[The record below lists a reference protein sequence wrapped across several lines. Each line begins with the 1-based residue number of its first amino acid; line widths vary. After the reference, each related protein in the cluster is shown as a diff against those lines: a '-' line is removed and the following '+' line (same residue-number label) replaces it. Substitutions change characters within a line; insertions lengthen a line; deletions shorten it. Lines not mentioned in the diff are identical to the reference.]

1 MVYIYTLLFFVAYL
15 VWVVVLF
22 TRKYQVNIGP
32 RVLSSDCCRDASQQL
47 EKNRH
52 APNNKLH
59 TKQTVFLL
67 FSSCLLHALISVFQ
81 YSPCISYAL
90 HTDAAKSVPHIFCS
104 LLQAKVQKSWRAD
117 LYLWDDARFDCGIS
131 IFPSH
136 TTFLSYFPFSLFV
149 RSFVWLKAEL
159 SVDFV
164 PTWQELRLAMAL
176 CICHNFGVAV
186 LNWEISALNEFLQ
199 NRT

>member
-1 MVYIYTLLFFVAYL
+1 MDQECWVLTVAETHLSNLKRIVMHQITSCIQNIQFFIVLL
-15 VWVVVLF
+15 
-22 TRKYQVNIGP
+22 
-32 RVLSSDCCRDASQQL
+32 LSPSCFHLSFSIQSVHLLRSPHWHSQ
-47 EKNRH
+47 KC
-52 APNNKLH
+52 
-59 TKQTVFLL
+59 
-67 FSSCLLHALISVFQ
+67 SW
-81 YSPCISYAL
+81 Y
-90 HTDAAKSVPHIFCS
+90 FCS
-104 LLQAKVQKSWRAD
+104 LLQPKVQKSWRAD
-117 LYLWDDARFDCGIS
+117 LYLWDDAHFDCGIS

-164 PTWQELRLAMAL
+164 PTWQELWLAMAL